1 MRPSVKTLQEMK
13 MSGEKITQ
21 VTCYDYSSARIVD
34 ESAID
39 MILVGDSLGM
49 TMQGYQDTLPVT
61 MEEMIIYG
69 RSVVRG
75 TENTFVVVDMPF
87 MSYQEGPTQG
97 LRNAGRLMKETGCQA
112 VKLEGGAEIAPTIQA
127 ITNAGIPV
135 VAHVGMTP
143 QSHNAFGGFKVQGK
157 GEANAERVL
166 RDALAVQDAGAFAV
180 TQECVPPRLSTL
192 ITKKMDH
199 CITIGIGASSGCDA
213 QVLVMQDMLG
223 ITRGRT
229 PKFAKHFG
237 EIGDAMLEAF
247 NSYASEVKATSYPA
261 VEQTYV
267 KSDCDEYF
275 LKKLDEKYA

>member
-1 MRPSVKTLQEMK
+1 

-143 QSHNAFGGFKVQGK
+143 QAHDGFGGF
-157 GEANAERVL
+157 
-166 RDALAVQDAGAFAV
+166 
-180 TQECVPPRLSTL
+180 
-192 ITKKMDH
+192 
-199 CITIGIGASSGCDA
+199 
-213 QVLVMQDMLG
+213 
-223 ITRGRT
+223 
-229 PKFAKHFG
+229 
-237 EIGDAMLEAF
+237 
-247 NSYASEVKATSYPA
+247 
-261 VEQTYV
+261 
-267 KSDCDEYF
+267 
-275 LKKLDEKYA
+275 

>member
-61 MEEMIIYG
+61 MEEMIVYG

-87 MSYQEGPTQG
+87 MSYQEGPIQG

-180 TQECVPPRLSTL
+180 TLECVPPRLSTL

-199 CITIGIGASSGCDA
+199 CITIGIGASNGCDA

-247 NSYASEVKATSYPA
+247 NSYVSEVKTTSYPA

-267 KSDCDEYF
+267 KSDCDEFF